1 MAIKLNFIQKFV
13 FANRILKAVNEGK
26 ELFEKN
32 KDLSEELQRA
42 ILNLKADCEVLVA
55 LIPSLKPA
63 ISELFKLLEKAFGK
77 CDKK

>member
-13 FANRILKAVNEGK
+13 LANRLIKAVNEGK
-26 ELFEKN
+26 QLFEKN
-32 KDLSEELQRA
+32 KDLSENLQRA

-55 LIPSLKPA
+55 LIPSLKPV
-63 ISELFKLLEKAFGK
+63 ISELFKLLEKAFGQ